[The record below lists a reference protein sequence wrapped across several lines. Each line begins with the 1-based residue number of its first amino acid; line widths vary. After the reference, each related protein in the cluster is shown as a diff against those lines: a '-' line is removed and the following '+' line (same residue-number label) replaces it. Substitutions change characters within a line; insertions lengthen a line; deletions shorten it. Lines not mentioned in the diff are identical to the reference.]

1 MQPETRTLLE
11 DIRQAAEHI
20 LGFAA
25 GRNARDLE
33 TDVLLRS
40 AVERQFEIIG
50 EALNRLVKSD
60 RAVAERITEHRL
72 IIAFRNR
79 LVHGYNDIDYEVV
92 WQATQTSLPDMLSQ
106 VNSLIDIA
114 VEGTAPPSQDR
125 A

>member
-1 MQPETRTLLE
+1 MQPETLALLE
-11 DIRQAAEHI
+11 DIRQAAGHI

-25 GRNARDLE
+25 GHNARELE
-33 TDVLLRS
+33 SDVLLRS
-40 AVERQFEIIG
+40 AAERQFEIIG
-50 EALNRLVKSD
+50 EALNRLVKYD
-60 RAVAERITEHRL
+60 HAVAERITEHRL

-92 WQATQTSLPDMLSQ
+92 WQAIQTSLPNLLSQ

-114 VEGTAPPSQDR
+114 TKGTDPPSQDR